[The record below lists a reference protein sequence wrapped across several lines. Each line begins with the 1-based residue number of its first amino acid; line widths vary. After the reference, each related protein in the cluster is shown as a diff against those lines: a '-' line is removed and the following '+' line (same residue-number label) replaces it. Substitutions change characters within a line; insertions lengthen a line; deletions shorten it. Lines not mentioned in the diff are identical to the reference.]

1 MALCDSHSGSH
12 CHSLADSG
20 TLWINSDRL
29 SGPLLGSQRTPLPRW
44 RTLFRSADLDSQW
57 FYSGPIKSTVLSSR
71 WIFRRWPDLNPFSAA
86 VSSGQDYVEGDCLA
100 DQWGLSVKTGS
111 TNEEPP
117 ASQPS
122 PSEPTILSPQL
133 HRLLLTWAGTYNEW
147 LKLRPD
153 FIVWKNTHS
162 EPWIPF
168 RRAIF
173 WVLRWSVSRAAHWF
187 AFWQGNAP
195 FWTRHSPEV
204 STNRGSWAES
214 ETLSL

>member
-1 MALCDSHSGSH
+1 MC
-12 CHSLADSG
+12 
-20 TLWINSDRL
+20 I
-29 SGPLLGSQRTPLPRW
+29 
-44 RTLFRSADLDSQW
+44 FRS
-57 FYSGPIKSTVLSSR
+57 
-71 WIFRRWPDLNPFSAA
+71 WPDINPFSAA

-153 FIVWKNTHS
+153 FIVWIKCPLLTVN
-162 EPWIPF
+162 PF
-168 RRAIF
+168 QKSYILSVEVVCFQGGSLVCLLAGKRAILDETF
-173 WVLRWSVSRAAHWF
+173 TRGVNQPRLLSRIRDTEPLVL
-187 AFWQGNAP
+187 G
-195 FWTRHSPEV
+195 T
-204 STNRGSWAES
+204 
-214 ETLSL
+214 